1 MKIFWIIAAHVVV
14 SAFLLWGGISLNDVI
29 LHSQSRYP
37 GVVSVFSVAFA
48 VYTTALNFLY
58 HRNLAFHLFVNR
70 IRLRLA
76 RTHTYWQPHVTM
88 TLDPVTPVRATLLDE
103 IWQMLADGKH
113 GVPQRREMTPT
124 TLSVA
129 LDELFV
135 IRFRLDEQ
143 CLYMDFEQKLIVP
156 SHLYD
161 RFRKRLASLADNVAR
176 LAKPNAVQCGLVVSF
191 DERDKNPY
199 YGLFVNR
206 VQPEMLQS
214 FQVTFRLDAN
224 SSCRVEA
231 GKNHVNIESQS
242 LPDLFEALRTVVSLK
257 ALPAERNT

>member
-1 MKIFWIIAAHVVV
+1 
-14 SAFLLWGGISLNDVI
+14 
-29 LHSQSRYP
+29 
-37 GVVSVFSVAFA
+37 
-48 VYTTALNFLY
+48 
-58 HRNLAFHLFVNR
+58 
-70 IRLRLA
+70 
-76 RTHTYWQPHVTM
+76 
-88 TLDPVTPVRATLLDE
+88 
-103 IWQMLADGKH
+103 
-113 GVPQRREMTPT
+113 MTPT

-143 CLYMDFEQKLIVP
+143 RLYMDFEQKLIVP

-231 GKNHVNIESQS
+231 GKNHVNIESQN